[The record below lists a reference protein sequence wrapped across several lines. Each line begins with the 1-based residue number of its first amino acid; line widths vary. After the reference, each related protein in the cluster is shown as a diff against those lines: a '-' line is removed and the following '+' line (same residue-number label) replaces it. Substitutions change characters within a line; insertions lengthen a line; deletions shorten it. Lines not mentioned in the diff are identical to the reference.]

1 MAAPLPPNE
10 SSRLERLKSYQILD
24 TAAEQ
29 SFDDLTLLASR
40 ICGTPAAFISFIDA
54 DRQWFKSFLGAS
66 VKEKRREDA
75 ICAHTILQ
83 NDVLVVKDLRGD
95 ERFANNP
102 QVQSGELRFYAGVT
116 FFSSDGYALG
126 TICAVDG
133 IPRTLTEDQQDGL
146 RALGRLV
153 GHHMENHKRRIESEQ
168 VLVEKNRLS
177 EELDT
182 HLIYFRT
189 ILDTSRDGVLVEDD
203 EKIRYMNAAY
213 AKLYGAE
220 SADELLGEH
229 LSNLAAPE
237 DLERLLEY
245 GRRRSR
251 GVPALTQ
258 YEFRIR
264 RKDGSLVEVEGTVS
278 NFHLTGKHY
287 IITFVRDIRDRKKNE
302 RERENLIAKLQA
314 ALARVKTLSG
324 LLPICA
330 SCKKIRDDQGTWK
343 ELEEYVEARTEADFS
358 HGICPDC
365 ARKLYPDVFEKD

>member
-66 VKEKRREDA
+66 LKEKRREDA

-126 TICAVDG
+126 
-133 IPRTLTEDQQDGL
+133 
-146 RALGRLV
+146 RLV
-153 GHHMENHKRRIESEQ
+153 GHHLENHKRRIESEQ
-168 VLVEKNRLS
+168 VLAEKNRLS

-251 GVPALTQ
+251 GESAPTQ

-264 RKDGSLVEVEGTVS
+264 RKDGTLVEVEGTVS
-278 NFHLTGKHY
+278 NFHLAGKHY

-302 RERENLIAKLQA
+302 REREDLIAKLQD